1 MRHQKSQNKNDF
13 KLGGKL
19 MKQEMQFIN
28 NSYPRLKYIGDMAI
42 KMLQNTLILFG
53 DVKGGYGKKLH
64 EYIKDNSDK
73 DVYYVD
79 GDTPNDIRD
88 YYKQ

>member
-1 MRHQKSQNKNDF
+1 
-13 KLGGKL
+13 
-19 MKQEMQFIN
+19 
-28 NSYPRLKYIGDMAI
+28 
-42 KMLQNTLILFG
+42 LILFG